1 MEEIINSKKAKP
13 ARGFVTVQLFDE
25 FGRIVQEEKIENKM
39 TYLVTNRM
47 KWRLRQDF
55 YSGHPSSTLTEP
67 VYPLDCIIL
76 DSTTDTTIYDTLL
89 KNIGRIIGWSDKTNY
104 SGTDTFRGTIN
115 AAESYTNNERV
126 HYVFDWPTHAAN
138 GTFQTIAWGGVSGN
152 AYRGITVSSISAL
165 GGSTSGLAW
174 DGTNLW
180 ASDDNKKLIYKLNP
194 STGEVKSSFSSHT
207 YNIRGLAW
215 DGSNLW
221 IIEISGSASIIHK
234 LNPNNGEIVSSFTI
248 PNSYLHGITWDG
260 TNLWVADAKSDDRRD
275 RIYKLNPATGDVIN
289 SLSSPAGKN
298 TLGLA
303 WDGTNLW
310 VADEGSKRI
319 YKLNPATGEVISS
332 LSSPAGAPWGL
343 TWDGTYLWASV
354 PRYSSYYIDKIY
366 KVDVAIGTITKLP
379 NPVTKTSTNTMKI
392 QYDFIFED

>member
-25 FGRIVQEEKIENKM
+25 FGRILQEEKTENKM
-39 TYLVTNRM
+39 THLVTNRM

-55 YSGHPSSTLTEP
+55 YHGHPKSTLTEP
-67 VYPLDCIIL
+67 AYPLDCIIL

-89 KNIGRIIGWSDKTNY
+89 KNIGKIIGWSDKTNY

-138 GTFQTIAWGGVSGN
+138 GTFQTIEWGGVSGN
-152 AYRGITVSSISAL
+152 AYKSITVSSFSAT
-165 GGSTSGLAW
+165 GKITGLAL

-180 ASDDNKKLIYKLNP
+180 VADDDGKMIYKLNP
-194 STGEVKSSFSSHT
+194 STGEVKSSFSIQVR
-207 YNIRGLAW
+207 NIQGLAW

-221 IIEISGSASIIHK
+221 IIEISYSNSIIHK

-248 PNSYLHGITWDG
+248 PNSYLQGITWDG
-260 TNLWVADAKSDDRRD
+260 TNLWVSDAKQDDRS
-275 RIYKLNPATGDVIN
+275 Y
-289 SLSSPAGKN
+289 
-298 TLGLA
+298 
-303 WDGTNLW
+303 
-310 VADEGSKRI
+310 RI

-332 LSSPAGAPWGL
+332 LLSPAGAPRGL
-343 TWDGTYLWASV
+343 TWDGTYLWVSV
-354 PRYSSYYIDKIY
+354 PIRPYYNSNIY